1 MSIYKQMQ
9 NDSINVP
16 NPKFYLTDVTA
27 EDRIMIGQQ
36 PPFNYQLMGEIEFW
50 LACSQRIT

>member
-1 MSIYKQMQ
+1 MQ

-16 NPKFYLTDVTA
+16 NPKFYLTDCTA
-27 EDRIMIGQQ
+27 EDRLMIGQQ
-36 PPFNYQLMGEIEFW
+36 PPFNYQLMEEIEFW

>member
-1 MSIYKQMQ
+1 MQ

-16 NPKFYLTDVTA
+16 NPKFYLTDCTA
-27 EDRIMIGQQ
+27 EDRLMIGQQ